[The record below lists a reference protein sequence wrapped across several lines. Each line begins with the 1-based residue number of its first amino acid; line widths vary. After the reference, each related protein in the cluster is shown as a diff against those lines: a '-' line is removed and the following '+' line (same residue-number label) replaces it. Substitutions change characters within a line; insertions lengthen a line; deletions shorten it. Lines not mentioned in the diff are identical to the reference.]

1 MNFKRGILALNFLA
15 FSIVNSFTQQ
25 LEADKLIIGSPPYL
39 SIEKTEII
47 NQSLAET
54 IVESLSLEE
63 KANQLIMARFNK
75 ALNIKNEWELEEALG
90 KESANYGGILFL
102 GWDFRDSIKT
112 FDKLQEI
119 CSYLNRAPIKP
130 FIALD
135 EEPRFAYLVDDNLE
149 DFLNERAIEF
159 VMKYFGRFHK
169 QEIEIPGSNPIFKSR
184 LPLQEELF
192 KKHRSLPKD
201 RKEEF
206 LDDYSRDFV
215 YGKAETAYRAGINT
229 ILGPNLD
236 IVSDVDSKSLMMAVQ
251 GRTYGDNVDIIQRFG
266 NAYGEGINLFYEETG
281 IKLIW
286 VPKHFPGLGATTI
299 AEDPHNHKTIIN
311 KSFNELLEYDI
322 KVYEP
327 ILKNAPAIMIG
338 HGIYP
343 VLDDVPASVSYI
355 IDNYLRNDLGYRGR
369 TIPDADDMGGL
380 FGVENLMKKILENN
394 ALTLSLSYPPEKR
407 QDQIIEALTPKKI
420 NERVLDIIEWKLEHG
435 LIDVNYFLE
444 KNYGISFTP

>member
-112 FDKLQEI
+112 FDKLQEV
-119 CSYLNRAPIKP
+119 CSYLNRGPIKP

-149 DFLNERAIEF
+149 NFLNERAIEF
-159 VMKYFGRFHK
+159 VMEYFGRFHI
-169 QEIEIPGSNPIFKSR
+169 QEIEISGSNSIFRSR
-184 LPLQEELF
+184 LPLQEEFF
-192 KKHRSLPKD
+192 KKHRSLPEGK
-201 RKEEF
+201 KEGF
-206 LDDYSRDFV
+206 LDDYSRDLM
-215 YGKAETAYRAGINT
+215 YGKAETAHRAGINT

-236 IVSDVDSKSLMMAVQ
+236 IVSGVDSKSLMMAVQ
-251 GRTYGDNVDIIQRFG
+251 GRTFGDNVNIIQRFG
-266 NAYGEGINLFYEETG
+266 SAYGEGINLFYEKTG
-281 IKLIW
+281 VKLIW
-286 VPKHFPGLGATTI
+286 VPKHFPGLGATI
-299 AEDPHNHKTIIN
+299 RDQDPHNHKTIIN
-311 KSFNELLEYDI
+311 KSFNELLDDI
-322 KVYEP
+322 RVYEP

-343 VLDDVPASVSYI
+343 VFDNVPASVSDI
-355 IDNYLRNDLGYRGR
+355 ITGYLRNDLGYEGR
-369 TIPDADDMGGL
+369 IIPDADDMGGL
-380 FGVENLMKKILENN
+380 FGVEDLMKKILENN
-394 ALTLSLSYPPEKR
+394 ALTLSLSYPPEER
-407 QDQIIEALTPKKI
+407 QNQIIEALTPKKI
-420 NERVLDIIEWKLEHG
+420 NEKVLDIIEWKLEHG
-435 LIDVNYFLE
+435 LI
-444 KNYGISFTP
+444 